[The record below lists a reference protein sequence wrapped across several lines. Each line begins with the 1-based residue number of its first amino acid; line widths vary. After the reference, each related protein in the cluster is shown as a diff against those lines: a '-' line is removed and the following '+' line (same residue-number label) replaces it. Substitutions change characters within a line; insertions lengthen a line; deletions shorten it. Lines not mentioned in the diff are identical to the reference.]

1 MPAKK
6 PAKPT
11 RLQVK
16 ADKKDKV
23 LTGPKGSK
31 PQSTTTNRV
40 RTQGGKPTV
49 RTNVTVTPS
58 MDKGR
63 LRVPGTEGK
72 VSKPAPSAGRRVNPK
87 AAKPKP
93 APKPAA
99 PKAGPKPY
107 QVSDPW
113 AGPKR
118 ASIGNVK
125 PGAATNPKRP
135 PQMVNSNSATM
146 RQIQAKAAAAR
157 ARAQGKPGITGPVKL
172 PNSVRAGTNLI
183 REGVNR
189 LRNLADSGQV
199 RAAAQRGQQAVEA
212 AKRNRAR
219 LAAGVGTGAVE
230 RAAFKSG
237 VKTGGRLLLPVA
249 IASQVENVASGFKKL
264 ANHPFIKGRPKPATP
279 KPAAPKGPTP
289 AQRKDFAAQ
298 ETKARKALDA
308 RKKATG
314 SKEATPNTAASFDDA
329 FKDARRA
336 KVKTFT
342 WRGKKYT
349 TEMK

>member
-72 VSKPAPSAGRRVNPK
+72 VSKPTPSAGRRVNPK

-99 PKAGPKPY
+99 KPATPSRGGRNLFGGAGNKPAAIAKADSQKAPKPAFRT
-107 QVSDPW
+107 SRAPLSGN
-113 AGPKR
+113 GPFGTR
-118 ASIGNVK
+118 RSARPSLGNVK
-125 PGAATNPKRP
+125 PGP
-135 PQMVNSNSATM
+135 
-146 RQIQAKAAAAR
+146 AAAAAPR
-157 ARAQGKPGITGPVKL
+157 QQAQAQGQANVKAAQQRRLEANAAKFRADINKLPGIKQAMALAGGLRGGAVQAIADVLAPKPTAKGTLSAGGAQGPAMPK
-172 PNSVRAGTNLI
+172 
-183 REGVNR
+183 R
-189 LRNLADSGQV
+189 LEQQGL
-199 RAAAQRGQQAVEA
+199 AAQ
-212 AKRNRAR
+212 KRR
-219 LAAGVGTGAVE
+219 
-230 RAAFKSG
+230 
-237 VKTGGRLLLPVA
+237 
-249 IASQVENVASGFKKL
+249 
-264 ANHPFIKGRPKPATP
+264 
-279 KPAAPKGPTP
+279 
-289 AQRKDFAAQ
+289 
-298 ETKARKALDA
+298 ARKALDA
-308 RKKATG
+308 RKKAAG

-329 FKDARRA
+329 FRDARRA

>member
-40 RTQGGKPTV
+40 RTQGGTTMSKP
-49 RTNVTVTPS
+49 
-58 MDKGR
+58 
-63 LRVPGTEGK
+63 
-72 VSKPAPSAGRRVNPK
+72 KPAPSAGRRVNPK

-298 ETKARKALDA
+298 ETKARQSLTA

>member
-1 MPAKK
+1 LVLVLPLLCLLLLLPKVDIMPAKK
-6 PAKPT
+6 
-11 RLQVK
+11 
-16 ADKKDKV
+16 
-23 LTGPKGSK
+23 KG
-31 PQSTTTNRV
+31 
-40 RTQGGKPTV
+40 
-49 RTNVTVTPS
+49 PS
-58 MDKGR
+58 MRENQQRKLTMQKIAKGGPQ
-63 LRVPGTEGK
+63 LSGVK
-72 VSKPAPSAGRRVNPK
+72 KPAPATPSAGRRINPK
-87 AAKPKP
+87 AAKPKA

-99 PKAGPKPY
+99 K
-107 QVSDPW
+107 
-113 AGPKR
+113 
-118 ASIGNVK
+118 
-125 PGAATNPKRP
+125 

-183 REGVNR
+183 REGANR

-199 RAAAQRGQQAVEA
+199 RAAQQAGTKAVET

-219 LAAGVGTGAVE
+219 LAAGVGKGLKEASMLKGAAGVVG
-230 RAAFKSG
+230 RAALPLAIGAQAKN
-237 VKTGGRLLLPVA
+237 VVGGF
-249 IASQVENVASGFKKL
+249 QKL

-289 AQRKDFAAQ
+289 AQRTAYQTQ
-298 ETKARKALDA
+298 ETKARQALTA
-308 RKKATG
+308 RKKAAG

-329 FKDARRA
+329 FRDARRA

>member
-1 MPAKK
+1 MARPLTASQKAALAAEKARQAAAAAKK
-6 PAKPT
+6 NKPKPT
-11 RLQVK
+11 
-16 ADKKDKV
+16 
-23 LTGPKGSK
+23 
-31 PQSTTTNRV
+31 
-40 RTQGGKPTV
+40 
-49 RTNVTVTPS
+49 
-58 MDKGR
+58 
-63 LRVPGTEGK
+63 
-72 VSKPAPSAGRRVNPK
+72 PSAGRRTNPK
-87 AAKPKP
+87 AAKPKA

-99 PKAGPKPY
+99 K
-107 QVSDPW
+107 
-113 AGPKR
+113 
-118 ASIGNVK
+118 
-125 PGAATNPKRP
+125 

-157 ARAQGKPGITGPVKL
+157 ARAQGKPGIKGPINP
-172 PNSVRAGTNLI
+172 PNSARAGKDLI
-183 REGVNR
+183 RQGANR

-219 LAAGVGTGAVE
+219 LAAGVGRGAKEV
-230 RAAFKSG
+230 AALTKG
-237 VKTGGRLLLPVA
+237 ARMLGNAALPVA
-249 IASQVENVASGFKKL
+249 IAAQAKDVIGGIQKL
-264 ANHPFIKGRPKPATP
+264 ANHPFIKGRSKPATS

-289 AQRKDFAAQ
+289 AQRTAWQTQ
-298 ETKARKALDA
+298 ETKARRALDA

-314 SKEATPNTAASFDDA
+314 SKEATPTTAASFDDA

>member
-1 MPAKK
+1 MAPKKKGPSMRENQQRKLTMQKIAKGGPQLSGVKK
-6 PAKPT
+6 PA
-11 RLQVK
+11 
-16 ADKKDKV
+16 
-23 LTGPKGSK
+23 
-31 PQSTTTNRV
+31 
-40 RTQGGKPTV
+40 
-49 RTNVTVTPS
+49 
-58 MDKGR
+58 
-63 LRVPGTEGK
+63 
-72 VSKPAPSAGRRVNPK
+72 PATPSAGRRTNPK
-87 AAKPKP
+87 AAKPKA

-99 PKAGPKPY
+99 K
-107 QVSDPW
+107 
-113 AGPKR
+113 
-118 ASIGNVK
+118 
-125 PGAATNPKRP
+125 

-157 ARAQGKPGITGPVKL
+157 ARAQGKPGIKGPVKL
-172 PNSVRAGTNLI
+172 PNSVRAGRNLI
-183 REGVNR
+183 REGANR
-189 LRNLADSGQV
+189 MRNLADSGQV

-219 LAAGVGTGAVE
+219 LAAGVGRGAKEV
-230 RAAFKSG
+230 AALTKG
-237 VKTGGRLLLPVA
+237 ARMLGNAALPVA
-249 IASQVENVASGFKKL
+249 IAAQAKDVVGGFQKL

-279 KPAAPKGPTP
+279 KPAMPRTVGPIPKRLEQQGL
-289 AQRKDFAAQ
+289 AAQ
-298 ETKARKALDA
+298 ERRARKALDA